1 MMISAVQQ
9 RFVSTVASAGPLVSS
24 KHPVQLAFLILLLHH
39 HLNFK
44 TTLPSSPLCWPWSS
58 AHLSN
63 KPLPQKPSC
72 FSVTALGSSGSRSS
86 SSSLSEARSITFSSR
101 LLSSALPSS
110 TTVFAPDLKKHSQE
124 GVLSSSLPAC
134 SSSAKALLTNLSA
147 SSLSTEALLSST
159 LCQRLVR
166 EQFTSSNP
174 LPVSSGHYP
183 PTATTTASSPNFTSP
198 STSPSSPSH
207 LTSLTLCSLGIKPT
221 NRTLQFSGLNS
232 FKEHSSKTMPKPVSP
247 GSTQ

>member
-1 MMISAVQQ
+1 MTSGIPEISNNSSCSGKVPHTSAASRLKHLQQ
-9 RFVSTVASAGPLVSS
+9 
-24 KHPVQLAFLILLLHH
+24 
-39 HLNFK
+39 
-44 TTLPSSPLCWPWSS
+44 SSPEKSKTGKQREDFLKIQGQQQGQ
-58 AHLSN
+58 H
-63 KPLPQKPSC
+63 
-72 FSVTALGSSGSRSS
+72 GSRSS

-110 TTVFAPDLKKHSQE
+110 TTVFAPDLKKYSQE

-166 EQFTSSNP
+166 EHCTSSNP